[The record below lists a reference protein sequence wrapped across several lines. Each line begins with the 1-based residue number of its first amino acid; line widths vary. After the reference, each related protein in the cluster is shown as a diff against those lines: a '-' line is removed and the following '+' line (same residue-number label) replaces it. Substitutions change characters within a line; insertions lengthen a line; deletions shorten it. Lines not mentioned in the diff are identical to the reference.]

1 MSVIPARR
9 RSQAE
14 RSAETKE
21 RIILAAIKLLRTRGF
36 AGLRVADV
44 TEEAGVSRGAQS
56 HHFHSK
62 AELVLAVFSRMFED
76 ATRLSGTRA
85 ETLGKTEDII
95 ATMVEDAATFFLDSD
110 FAIGLDLL
118 AAAERDPELREAV
131 RKISRENRLAVEDFW
146 LAELERRGVAHDTA
160 LDILWLVF
168 SMIRGLS
175 VRMLWQVDLARF
187 ERVKQ
192 LAYDAGRALYLQ
204 GGGAPADPATSKA
217 QTNAAA

>member
-1 MSVIPARR
+1 MSATQTGR

-21 RIILAAIKLLRTRGF
+21 RIILAAINLLRSRGF

-62 AELVLAVFSRMFED
+62 ADLVLAVFARMFED
-76 ATRLSGTRA
+76 AGRESAGRLA
-85 ETLGKTEDII
+85 EVGEDDDIV
-95 ATMVEDAATFFLDSD
+95 AAMVEDAANFFLHPD

-118 AAAERDPELREAV
+118 AAAERDPELREGV
-131 RKISRENRLAVEDFW
+131 RAISRDNRLAVEDAW
-146 LAELERRGVAHDTA
+146 LAELERRGVSHEAA

-168 SMIRGLS
+168 STIRGLS
-175 VRMLWQVDLARF
+175 VRMLWQVDTPRF

-192 LAYDAGRALYLQ
+192 LAYEAGRALYLDS
-204 GGGAPADPATSKA
+204 GGKPAK
-217 QTNAAA
+217 NKKHAA